1 MIVTLLKPI
10 VLAFAT
16 SAPVK
21 KLLIDVLRKLA
32 STTDNTVDDA
42 AVDFIEQRL
51 FQTNKLVIT

>member
-10 VLAFAT
+10 VLTFAT

-51 FQTNKLVIT
+51 FQDKLVIT

>member
-1 MIVTLLKPI
+1 MMVTLLKPI

-21 KLLIDVLRKLA
+21 KLLIEVLRKLA

-51 FQTNKLVIT
+51 FQDKVVIT

>member
-32 STTDNTVDDA
+32 STTDNTVDDS

-51 FQTNKLVIT
+51 FQDKLVIT

>member
-32 STTDNTVDDA
+32 STTDNTVDDS

-51 FQTNKLVIT
+51 FQDKVVIT

>member
-1 MIVTLLKPI
+1 MVTLLKPI

-32 STTDNTVDDA
+32 STTDNTVDDS

-51 FQTNKLVIT
+51 FQDKLVIT

>member
-1 MIVTLLKPI
+1 MIATLLKPI
-10 VLAFAT
+10 VLTFAT

-51 FQTNKLVIT
+51 FQDKLVIT

>member
-42 AVDFIEQRL
+42 AVDFIETRL
-51 FQTNKLVIT
+51 FQDKVVIT

>member
-51 FQTNKLVIT
+51 FQDKLVIT

>member
-10 VLAFAT
+10 ILAFAT

-32 STTDNTVDDA
+32 STTDNTVDDS

-51 FQTNKLVIT
+51 FQDKVVIT

>member
-51 FQTNKLVIT
+51 FQDKVVIT

>member
-1 MIVTLLKPI
+1 MMVTLLKPI

-21 KLLIDVLRKLA
+21 KLLIEVLRKLA

-51 FQTNKLVIT
+51 FQDKLVIT

>member
-1 MIVTLLKPI
+1 MMVTLLKPI

-21 KLLIDVLRKLA
+21 KLLIEVLRKLA

-42 AVDFIEQRL
+42 AVDFIETRL
-51 FQTNKLVIT
+51 FQDKVVIT

>member
-1 MIVTLLKPI
+1 MMVTLLKPI

-32 STTDNTVDDA
+32 STTDNTVDDS

-51 FQTNKLVIT
+51 FQDKVVIT

>member
-1 MIVTLLKPI
+1 MVTLLKPI

-21 KLLIDVLRKLA
+21 KLLIEVLRKLA
-32 STTDNTVDDA
+32 STTDNTVDDS

-51 FQTNKLVIT
+51 FQDKLVIT

>member
-1 MIVTLLKPI
+1 MMVTLLKPI

-21 KLLIDVLRKLA
+21 KLLIEVLRKLA
-32 STTDNTVDDA
+32 STTDNTVDDS

-51 FQTNKLVIT
+51 FQDKLVIT

>member
-1 MIVTLLKPI
+1 MVTLLKPI

-21 KLLIDVLRKLA
+21 KLLIEVLRKLA

-51 FQTNKLVIT
+51 FQDKVVIT